1 MTELQIFWKGVAT
14 ALGALILFGS
24 AAGVIY
30 TFLGYGSKYAL
41 WKRKNNEVDEHKRK
55 ILEIAPTLIETP
67 QLRKTHTQ
75 RFEDIDA
82 RLERISFNLE
92 QYVKMQDKIV
102 ENAHKQEKQ
111 LKFMV
116 EERQLILQ
124 MLKPMIQLCV
134 EIGSKDTSTA
144 ALDAQEALH
153 TYYTKRAQEFV

>member
-1 MTELQIFWKGVAT
+1 MLPHE
-14 ALGALILFGS
+14 ILF
-24 AAGVIY
+24 AARDVP
-30 TFLGYGSKYAL
+30 LAL
-41 WKRKNNEVDEHKRK
+41 VEKAVRQMQP
-55 ILEIAPTLIETP
+55 II
-67 QLRKTHTQ
+67 Q